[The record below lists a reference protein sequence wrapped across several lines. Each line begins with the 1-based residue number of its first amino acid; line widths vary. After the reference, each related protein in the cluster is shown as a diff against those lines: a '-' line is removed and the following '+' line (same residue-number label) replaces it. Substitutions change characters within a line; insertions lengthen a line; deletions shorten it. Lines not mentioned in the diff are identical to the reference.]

1 MIDAYLPALSGLV
14 FSVDETAA
22 IQAALALPKPWDEKN
37 DHIKSVKN
45 KIRSYHLARHG
56 QTCCYCRVILQG
68 GGRFMID
75 REHILPK
82 GNTKYKLFCF
92 EPWNLSTSCKRC
104 NMEIKGEDDYFVID
118 KLDISKLKTG
128 ENYLFIHPNF
138 DEWERHLIRESHQ
151 ISRFLFVKFA
161 IIENSAKGQYTFDYF
176 KLEELEVES
185 LDAAQGLRYGASP
198 TSQAV
203 LEARAIIAAFGQ

>member
-1 MIDAYLPALSGLV
+1 MIDAYLPALSGLE
-14 FSVDETAA
+14 FTVDETNA
-22 IQAALALPKPWDEKN
+22 INAALMLPKPWGEKN
-37 DHIKSVKN
+37 DHIKSAKN

-68 GGRFMID
+68 GGNFMID

-82 GNTKYKLFCF
+82 GNAKYKNFCF

-104 NMEIKGEDDYFVID
+104 NMEIKGEDDRFVID
-118 KLDISKLKTG
+118 KLDTLKLKAG

-138 DEWERHLIRESHQ
+138 DEWERHLTRESHQ
-151 ISRFLFVKFA
+151 ISRFLFVKYA
-161 IIENSAKGQYTFDYF
+161 IIENSEKGQYTFDYF
-176 KLEELEVES
+176 KLKELEIES
-185 LDAAQGLRYGASP
+185 LDAAQGLKSGASTP
-198 TSQAV
+198 SQAV